1 MCTTTPAIDTRPY
14 FLRVHPSVRCVHEK
28 LDQGTMLTLAVQLPL
43 FLWIVLGSADIE
55 KLRQTPS
62 DLYSLQAVS
71 NINNW
76 LQVAQ

>member
-1 MCTTTPAIDTRPY
+1 
-14 FLRVHPSVRCVHEK
+14 
-28 LDQGTMLTLAVQLPL
+28 MLTLAVQLPL

-76 LQVAQ
+76 LQVAQWSVYEYLLIATCQCLV